1 MRRLKEGGAQQE
13 AGWLHS
19 SHYHRGISKLY
30 CTYPEGDMLLSTNM
44 AAGQSGAR
52 GISSLPGSTVVGTQ
66 DHAGTV
72 LSSDAALVAQEVML
86 V

>member
-1 MRRLKEGGAQQE
+1 
-13 AGWLHS
+13 
-19 SHYHRGISKLY
+19 
-30 CTYPEGDMLLSTNM
+30 MLLSTNM
-44 AAGQSGAR
+44 AAGQSGAL